1 MLQEIKVN
9 RDRYY
14 KVGYSPE
21 LKHYILAK
29 TITWIAWYERYYSI
43 SEDKYKWFNNDID
56 KLNHLAD
63 ELYHSGTSTPR
74 FTFSEMSTE
83 NNYYQTILLNKVFQR
98 SIKNKPQQN
107 EEHYSEIIQIC
118 HINMNERFL

>member
-14 KVGYSPE
+14 KVGYYPE

-63 ELYHSGTSTPR
+63 ELYHSGISTPR

-98 SIKNKPQQN
+98 SRF
-107 EEHYSEIIQIC
+107 SSSIIA
-118 HINMNERFL
+118 

>member
-14 KVGYSPE
+14 KVGYYPE

-43 SEDKYKWFNNDID
+43 SEDKYKWFNNDIPV
-56 KLNHLAD
+56 
-63 ELYHSGTSTPR
+63 GG
-74 FTFSEMSTE
+74 
-83 NNYYQTILLNKVFQR
+83 
-98 SIKNKPQQN
+98 
-107 EEHYSEIIQIC
+107 
-118 HINMNERFL
+118 INLS